1 MGHQVP
7 HFGAGEIGNGEGLE
21 VSKEAVP
28 ERLFDSTRGSQ
39 KKVPPDI
46 PKSANAHGKKE
57 NFYSIHQKARMRN
70 GSQGEV
76 IDGVFDNPWNEEL
89 EDINDE
95 EGNQSDGDP
104 PSVFNKI
111 ILKSFKGL
119 HSLLLSYSQI

>member
-21 VSKEAVP
+21 VSKETVP
-28 ERLFDSTRGSQ
+28 ECLFDSTGGSQ

-46 PKSANAHGKKE
+46 SKRANAHGKKE
-57 NFYSIHQKARMRN
+57 DLYSVHQKARMRN

-95 EGNQSDGDP
+95 EGNQSDRDP

-111 ILKSFKGL
+111 ILKNLKRL
-119 HSLLLSYSQI
+119 HSLLPSYSQI

>member
-1 MGHQVP
+1 
-7 HFGAGEIGNGEGLE
+7 LE

-28 ERLFDSTRGSQ
+28 ECLFDSTRGSQ

-46 PKSANAHGKKE
+46 SESANAHGKKE
-57 NFYSIHQKARMRN
+57 NFYSIHQEARMRN
-70 GSQGEV
+70 GTQGEV
-76 IDGVFDNPWNEEL
+76 IDSVFDNPWNEEL

-95 EGNQSDGDP
+95 EGSQSDGDS

-111 ILKSFKGL
+111 ILKSLKRL